1 MSTFY
6 NTISLDGEEL
16 ERAKENCKSQEE
28 RLQLLIKV
36 NQKVT
41 PFEAHELYEKHF
53 PKVPITSI
61 RRALTNL
68 TKRGLFTRTEIQQ
81 KECYGKVNYNWMRVV

>member
-28 RLQLLIKV
+28 RLQLLIDL
-36 NQKVT
+36 NQPVT
-41 PFEAHELYEKHF
+41 PLEAHELYEKHF

-61 RRALTNL
+61 RRALHNL
-68 TKRGLFTRTEIQQ
+68 TSMNLFQ
-81 KECYGKVNYNWMRVV
+81 KMDKLIDERYGKPNHKWIRVV

>member
-1 MSTFY
+1 MSTFF

-28 RLQLLIKV
+28 RLQLLIQV
-36 NQKVT
+36 NQQVT
-41 PFEAHELYEKHF
+41 PFEAQELYEKHF

-68 TKRGLFTRTEIQQ
+68 TYLKSFAKVGRM
-81 KECYGKVNYNWMRVV
+81 KEERYGKPNHKWVRVI

>member
-1 MSTFY
+1 MSTFF
-6 NTISLDGEEL
+6 NTIYLGGEEL

-28 RLQLLIKV
+28 RLQLLIQV
-36 NQKVT
+36 NQQVT
-41 PFEAHELYEKHF
+41 PFEAQELYEKHF

-68 TKRGLFTRTEIQQ
+68 TDQ
-81 KECYGKVNYNWMRVV
+81 KYFSKSNLVEERYGKPNHRWVRVI